1 MQDFID
7 LENSEAPAKLA
18 GPSKIPP
25 LNRRWFILA
34 CLVYVAALF
43 TPCLHY
49 GVLAPGDQSIG
60 SFSPN
65 LSQQAL
71 GVTCMFFGWIG
82 PHQSNSVFEMVSLI
96 GWWANPMMLL
106 AFWLREGKPRAA
118 VSWAAWSVLC
128 CVVSLLSLFVEQFLA
143 PADMVWHLHYGAV
156 LWLASMFLFFM
167 ALSANY
173 SEDAAFTVSSS

>member
-1 MQDFID
+1 MQDPID
-7 LENSEAPAKLA
+7 LKKSEAPVELA
-18 GPSKIPP
+18 GLSKAPP
-25 LNRRWFILA
+25 LNKRWFVLA
-34 CLVYVAALF
+34 WLVYVAALF

-49 GVLAPGDQSIG
+49 GVLLPGDQSIG

-82 PHQSNSVFEMVSLI
+82 PHQSNSVFEIFSWI
-96 GWWANPMMLL
+96 GWWANPMMFL
-106 AFWLREGKPRAA
+106 AFWLRGIKPRAA
-118 VSWAAWSVLC
+118 VSWAAWSVLFC
-128 CVVSLLSLFVEQFLA
+128 SLSLLSLFVEQFLA
-143 PADMVWHLHYGAV
+143 PTDMVWHLHYGAV
-156 LWLASMFLFFM
+156 LWLAAMFLFFM